1 MNEVEL
7 VKKSSSINTYFLY
20 SITFLLLLP
29 IVYFP
34 FILEGKSFVWH
45 IDGLYQH
52 YPILQHYGRLLR
64 GALTG
69 DGFPMVDYQLGLG
82 FDTITTLHYYALG
95 DPIALLT
102 IFMTPENG
110 PVIYNGMVLLRLYL
124 AGISYILFCGCFG
137 KKGLPVSLGALLY
150 TFCGYGLFAGPRHP
164 YFLNPMIY
172 LPLILLGLERILQ
185 KKKPYLLILMIFIST
200 ISNFYFFYMLSVIAV
215 IYVIFR
221 YCYVYS
227 KREKKVLWGLFVTG
241 FRTGVPY
248 LLGVAMA
255 SFVFIPMVYAF
266 MQNGRMNSK
275 PELAVGWLHYDKEYY
290 ISLVQAMFVPG
301 VKAGYWI
308 LFSFSSVAIVSIAIL
323 FSNKKYRQLQLVF
336 LLCFGGLMI
345 PGFGYLMNGF
355 AYLANRWVFLISFLI
370 ALTFTFTYE
379 RLFHLEWKEVL
390 LLSGFL
396 ILYGGFAFYLPSEQ
410 TVKYE
415 FFIILVVIAFVLFA
429 QSRWCSSRA
438 LQSLMIYGLVVFTLG
453 FNGYL
458 LYSDRYINY
467 ASQFIDQDKV
477 NSYSKAGG
485 LSMIAE
491 IKDNSFYRIESYGD
505 TILND
510 SVRTGFR
517 EAAAYYSVM
526 SGNITTYF
534 KDLELLNQRSAFRF
548 DDLERRTILDELEN
562 VKYFV
567 TTRKNAAPF
576 GYQLIRQITKE
587 KVNYYLYENQYFL
600 PLGYCYSTYLP
611 EEEYQKLSPLEKQST
626 LLRAVILKEDNAYAD
641 KLDSNTQ
648 LGVEKL
654 DFKLRPDK
662 NVLIKDGRI
671 LIKKEGA
678 KLVLE
683 FKSNPGTETYIRFG
697 NLRIGGSE
705 DKVIT
710 FKVKGKKSAAE
721 KVVVRNKYNAY
732 YFGQK
737 NYLVN
742 LGFCKNGE
750 TKATITF
757 KALDTIYYDKLEVYS
772 LDMNYYKE
780 QAAVLGSNVLRE
792 VTLGRNTVQGEIDLK
807 QQGIMVFSIPYS
819 IGWKAYVDGKSA
831 DLLEGNIKNLALPLP
846 EGKHQILLK
855 YETPYLRLG
864 CLVSVIAVL
873 IFVSVI
879 LYNKGYNRRTK

>member
-1 MNEVEL
+1 M
-7 VKKSSSINTYFLY
+7 KKISLKNSYFLY

-29 IVYFP
+29 IVYLP
-34 FILEGKSFVWH
+34 FILAGKSFVWH

-52 YPILQHYGRLLR
+52 YPILQHYGRILR
-64 GALTG
+64 EVLTG
-69 DGFPMVDYQLGLG
+69 NGFPMVDDQLGLG

-110 PVIYNGMVLLRLYL
+110 AVIYNGMVLLRFYL

-150 TFCGYGLFAGPRHP
+150 TFCGYGFFAGPRHP

-185 KKKPYLLILMIFIST
+185 RKKPYLLIIAVFIST

-227 KREKKVLWGLFVTG
+227 KREKKVLSGLFVTG
-241 FRTGVPY
+241 FRTGAPY
-248 LLGVAMA
+248 LLGNAMA
-255 SFVFIPMVYAF
+255 SIVFMPMVYAF

-275 PELAVGWLHYDKEYY
+275 PELAVGWFHYDKEYY

-308 LFSFSSVAIVSIAIL
+308 LLSFSSVAIVSIAIL
-323 FSNKKYRQLQLVF
+323 FSNKKYRQLQFVF
-336 LLCFGGLMI
+336 LLCFVGLMI

-355 AYLANRWVFLISFLI
+355 AYLANRWVFLISLLI

-379 RLFHLEWKEVL
+379 RLFLLERKEVWL
-390 LLSGFL
+390 LFDFL
-396 ILYGGFAFYLPSEQ
+396 ILYGSVAFYLPSAQ

-415 FFIILVVIAFVLFA
+415 FFIILVVIAFVLFV
-429 QSRWCSSRA
+429 QSRWCSSRS

-458 LYSDRYINY
+458 LYSARYINY
-467 ASQFIDQDKV
+467 ASQFIDRDKV
-477 NSYSKAGG
+477 NSFSEAGG
-485 LSMIAE
+485 LSMIDE

-526 SGNITTYF
+526 SGNITAYF

-548 DDLERRTILDELEN
+548 DDLDHRTILDELEN

-567 TTRKNAAPF
+567 TTKKNAAPF
-576 GYQLIRQITKE
+576 GYRLVREITKE
-587 KVNYYLYENQYFL
+587 EDNYYLYENQYFL
-600 PLGYCYSTYLP
+600 PLGYCYSTYLM
-611 EEEYQKLSPLEKQST
+611 EEEYQKLSSLEKQSA
-626 LLRAVILKEDNAYAD
+626 LMRAVVMKENNGYAD
-641 KLDSNTQ
+641 KLNRDAQ

-654 DFKLRPDK
+654 DVKLRPGK
-662 NVLIKDGRI
+662 NVVIEDGKI
-671 LIKKEGA
+671 LVKQKEA
-678 KLVLE
+678 KVVLE
-683 FKSNPGTETYIRFG
+683 FKSNPETETYVRLS
-697 NLRIGGSE
+697 NLRIESNE

-710 FKVKGKKSAAE
+710 IKVKGKKSAAE
-721 KVVVRNKYNAY
+721 KMVVRNKYNAF

-742 LGFCKNGE
+742 LGYCKNGE

-757 KALDTIYYDKLEVYS
+757 KTLDTIYYDNIEVYS

-780 QAAVLGSNVLRE
+780 QAAILGSNTLRE
-792 VTLGRNTVQGEIDLK
+792 VTLGHNTIQGEIDLK
-807 QQGIMVFSIPYS
+807 QPGIMVFSIPYS
-819 IGWKAYVDGKSA
+819 IGWKAYVDGKGS
-831 DLLEGNIKNLALPLP
+831 DILEGNIKNLAIPLS

-864 CLVSVIAVL
+864 CLISVIAVL
-873 IFVSVI
+873 IFVGVI
-879 LYNKGYNRRTK
+879 IYNKGHNRSTK